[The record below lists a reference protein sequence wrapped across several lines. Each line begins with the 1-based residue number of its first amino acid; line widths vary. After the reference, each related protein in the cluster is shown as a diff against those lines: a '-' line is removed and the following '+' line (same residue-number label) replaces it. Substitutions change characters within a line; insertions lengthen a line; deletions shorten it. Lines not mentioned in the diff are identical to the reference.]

1 MVYTSGTRALAAL
14 ETLVHLIPPVTFRFF
29 VIQLEFEED
38 FVERWSSVAL
48 PADWSEHPPSTSTQA
63 VGDAWVSQARSAVL
77 EVPSVIVCSEMN
89 YLINPEHPDF
99 KRIAIGKPEPF
110 AFDPRLV

>member
-1 MVYTSGTRALAAL
+1 MVYTSGTRALAAM

-29 VIQLEFEED
+29 LIRLEFEED

-48 PADWSEHPPSTSTQA
+48 SEDWSDHPPSTSTQA
-63 VGDAWVSQARSAVL
+63 AGDAWARQTRSAVL
-77 EVPSVIVCSEMN
+77 EVPSVIVRGEMN

-99 KRIAIGKPEPF
+99 KRISIGKPEPF